1 MSHRQRDSGEGAVQ
15 TWHPACSFLVTFLT
29 CYRGRHYSLAGQG
42 YGGLAESFVP
52 VPAAHL
58 DGHVVDVQAEGDA
71 LVESQLRFPGG
82 VDVNHLFGLDVS
94 LLMID
99 AGLNHTVPDSL
110 WAPKGRK
117 GHLLSDACWPAP
129 LSQRACQIHSPS
141 WHSLMRRGSC

>member
-1 MSHRQRDSGEGAVQ
+1 M
-15 TWHPACSFLVTFLT
+15 L
-29 CYRGRHYSLAGQG
+29 RGKALQSCWPG
-42 YGGLAESFVP
+42 YGALAKPCVP

-117 GHLLSDACWPAP
+117 GHFLSDSCWSAP
-129 LSQRACQIHSPS
+129 LPQHACQAQSAP
-141 WHSLMRRGSC
+141 WEAALLR